1 LSSSSNVRPLAP
13 ERPSAGAAARAE
25 LARPQTSGKPSRAAR
40 VTQRVRKRSAAAVG
54 YATYYARMFDGR
66 TTASGVPFD
75 VDAMVAAHPSYP
87 FGTLLR
93 VTNLRNGSS
102 TRVRIVDRGPARG
115 PRCSGVIIDLSPAA
129 AKSLGMIRAGRAPV
143 RVEVV
148 AAE

>member
-1 LSSSSNVRPLAP
+1 
-13 ERPSAGAAARAE
+13 
-25 LARPQTSGKPSRAAR
+25 
-40 VTQRVRKRSAAAVG
+40 
-54 YATYYARMFDGR
+54 MFDGR

-75 VDAMVAAHPSYP
+75 SAAMVAAHPSYP

-115 PRCSGVIIDLSPAA
+115 PRRSGVIIDLSRAA